1 MRLTN
6 PDDQNY
12 VKKLL
17 PDTLGDLTSKLNSL
31 SAGEALLIGESVI
44 MPSVV
49 RIDRCNPE
57 PSSNDIM
64 YFDVW
69 KEQWYD
75 DDFNEIISQWEK

>member
-1 MRLTN
+1 
-6 PDDQNY
+6 
-12 VKKLL
+12 
-17 PDTLGDLTSKLNSL
+17 
-31 SAGEALLIGESVI
+31 

-69 KEQWYD
+69 KEQWHD